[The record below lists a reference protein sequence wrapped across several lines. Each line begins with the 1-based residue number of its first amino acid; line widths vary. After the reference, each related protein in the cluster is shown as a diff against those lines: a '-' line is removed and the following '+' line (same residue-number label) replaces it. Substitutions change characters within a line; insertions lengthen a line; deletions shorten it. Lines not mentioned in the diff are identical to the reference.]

1 MKEQADPGTEVAAVA
16 ILIRAIALVIA
27 LAFPSYAMAV
37 STVIV
42 QAVNTGWTDLGAGP
56 FLAIQSEGPAQQNIF
71 AIADTTP
78 AMPAFGFRIGQD
90 QLPWAS
96 ATTSHLW
103 VIGIGSVAVAK

>member
-1 MKEQADPGTEVAAVA
+1 MINWLRTIVLIAA
-16 ILIRAIALVIA
+16 IT
-27 LAFPSYAMAV
+27 FPSGVMAV

-56 FLAIQSEGPAQQNIF
+56 FLAVQSEGPAQQNIF